1 VFISIIRFE
10 DIYFIFFF
18 SRIRAKLGLKP
29 LEVNY
34 PAPVRAGKF
43 LLFSRLFYNISD
55 GEVLFH

>member
-1 VFISIIRFE
+1 LDKKINI
-10 DIYFIFFF
+10 F